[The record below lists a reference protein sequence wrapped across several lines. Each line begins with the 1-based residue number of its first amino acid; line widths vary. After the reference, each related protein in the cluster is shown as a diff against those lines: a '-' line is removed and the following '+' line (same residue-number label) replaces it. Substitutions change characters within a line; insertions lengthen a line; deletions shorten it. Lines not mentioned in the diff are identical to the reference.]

1 MTVDPDVQLAA
12 AGDVEAFER
21 IYRRHHQQI
30 YLICLR
36 LARNASQAE
45 DLTQE
50 VFIQLFRKIHT
61 FRNEALFSTWLHRLT
76 VNQVLMH
83 FRKPVVKAE
92 RTTGDGETPIRI
104 TNGTEN
110 PNRMALIDRIALNE
124 AIAQLAPGYR
134 MVLILHDV
142 EGYDHVQIGKMLGCA
157 VGTSKSQLHK
167 ARLKLRKLLTGR
179 EKIQRSITINQSTI
193 GPEALPDHLSTQDSE
208 STESGLTGITWPL
221 VRYRRWKGTELRL
234 AGGAQPASR

>member
-1 MTVDPDVQLAA
+1 LIAKLKKEADEMTVDPDAQLAA
-12 AGDVEAFER
+12 AGDVEAFEK
-21 IYRRHHQQI
+21 IYRRHHQQV
-30 YLICLR
+30 YLRCLR
-36 LARNASQAE
+36 MVRNASQAE

-61 FRNEALFSTWLHRLT
+61 FRNDSLFSTWLYRLT

-83 FRKPVVKAE
+83 FRKPIVKTE
-92 RTTGDGETPIRI
+92 FTTDDAETPIRI
-104 TNGTEN
+104 AKGTEN
-110 PNRMALIDRIALNE
+110 PSRMAVIDRIALNE

-142 EGYDHVQIGKMLGCA
+142 EGYEHAQISQMLGCA

-179 EKIQRSITINQSTI
+179 QKTEQKPDT
-193 GPEALPDHLSTQDSE
+193 ALARLTPHL
-208 STESGLTGITWPL
+208 
-221 VRYRRWKGTELRL
+221 ELGVHEL
-234 AGGAQPASR
+234 A